1 MPPLFSWR
9 STAFIGL
16 SMTLLWLCYGF
27 TSSIPYVLEV
37 EWIDDEYVMKKG
49 CYPEV
54 WLLLST
60 AYQLLTWRLP
70 VAIPLSGNWLTGG

>member
-1 MPPLFSWR
+1 M
-9 STAFIGL
+9 AFYGFHRLIYDFA
-16 SMTLLWLCYGF
+16 MALLWLYYDF

-60 AYQLLTWRLP
+60 AY
-70 VAIPLSGNWLTGG
+70 